1 MFSKHKLLL
10 FAFSLQSA
18 KFIPSQSGNKI
29 IDKLKFLSII
39 PVMKS
44 FVFSTLI
51 FIFIFSHSANAQQ
64 IIWLKDY
71 KEAVKIAKDGG
82 KPIILDFTASWC
94 KPCRKMDSEFWTRAD
109 VIEISKDFVCVKVDY
124 DNEKT
129 LVDKYGVRAIPTV
142 VMTDSWGLGLNFHR
156 GFAASAG
163 KDIIEKLSFVPKN
176 FSEIKDAGNLI
187 ETDKNN
193 IAALSKIAEFYQ
205 QRKFYFQS
213 NEFYSR
219 LLKLE
224 NSPQQRENLMLNI
237 GFNNLRVGLTDD
249 AKNIFDKFQKEFP
262 KSPQLD
268 MAIYGTLLV
277 FERKNQFQD
286 AQKMFDQL
294 KTKFPKSS
302 LIPQAE
308 QILPQSKSQNK

>member
-1 MFSKHKLLL
+1 MK
-10 FAFSLQSA
+10 
-18 KFIPSQSGNKI
+18 
-29 IDKLKFLSII
+29 SII
-39 PVMKS
+39 
-44 FVFSTLI
+44 FS
-51 FIFIFSHSANAQQ
+51 FIFFIFAHSANAQQ
-64 IIWLKDY
+64 IVWLNDY
-71 KEAVKIAKDGG
+71 KEATKIAKDSG
-82 KPIILDFTASWC
+82 KPILLDFTASWC
-94 KPCRKMDSEFWTRAD
+94 KPCRKMDVEFWTRTE

-124 DNEKT
+124 DHDTT

-156 GFAASAG
+156 GFAANAD

-187 ETDKNN
+187 ETDKKNV
-193 IAALSKIAEFYQ
+193 AALSKIAEFYQ

-224 NSPQQRENLMLNI
+224 KVSPQREKLMLKI
-237 GFNNLRVGLTDD
+237 GFNNLQVGLTDD

-262 KSPQLD
+262 NSPNLE
-268 MAIYGTLLV
+268 MAIYGALLV
-277 FERKNQFQD
+277 FERKSQFQD
-286 AQKMFDQL
+286 AQKMLALL
-294 KTKFPKSS
+294 KNKFPTSS

-308 QILPQSKSQNK
+308 QILSLTASSKK

>member
-51 FIFIFSHSANAQQ
+51 FIFIFSHSANARQ

-205 QRKFYFQS
+205 QRKFYFQ
-213 NEFYSR
+213 R
-219 LLKLE
+219 
-224 NSPQQRENLMLNI
+224 
-237 GFNNLRVGLTDD
+237 
-249 AKNIFDKFQKEFP
+249 
-262 KSPQLD
+262 
-268 MAIYGTLLV
+268 
-277 FERKNQFQD
+277 
-286 AQKMFDQL
+286 
-294 KTKFPKSS
+294 
-302 LIPQAE
+302 
-308 QILPQSKSQNK
+308 

>member
-1 MFSKHKLLL
+1 
-10 FAFSLQSA
+10 
-18 KFIPSQSGNKI
+18 
-29 IDKLKFLSII
+29 
-39 PVMKS
+39 MKS
-44 FVFSTLI
+44 FIFSTII
-51 FIFIFSHSANAQQ
+51 FIFIFSHFANAQQ
-64 IIWLKDY
+64 IGWLKDY
-71 KEAVKIAKDGG
+71 KEAIKIAKDSG

-94 KPCRKMDSEFWTRAD
+94 KPCRKMDNEFWTRAD
-109 VIEISKDFVCVKVDY
+109 VIEISKDFVCVKIDY
-124 DNEKT
+124 DQNTT
-129 LVDKYGVRAIPTV
+129 LVNKYGIRAIPTV
-142 VMTDSWGLGLNFHR
+142 MITDSWGLGLDFHR
-156 GFAASAG
+156 GFAANAG

-187 ETDKNN
+187 ETNKNS

-224 NSPQQRENLMLNI
+224 NSSQQCENLMLNI

-249 AKNIFDKFQKEFP
+249 AKTIFEKFQKEFP

-268 MAIYGTLLV
+268 MAIYGALLV
-277 FERKNQFQD
+277 FEKKNQCQD

-294 KTKFPKSS
+294 KTKFPTSS

-308 QILPQSKSQNK
+308 QILPQSKLQNK